1 MKSNPSDFAIVTKAL
16 RKVFMLPGDR
26 HKVAVENLSFTIEKG
41 EVFGLLGVNGAGKTT
56 TFRMLA
62 GEVNSTSGDSYLNGM
77 KISDNLNL
85 VRKNLGYCPQF
96 DALC

>member
-1 MKSNPSDFAIVTKAL
+1 
-16 RKVFMLPGDR
+16 
-26 HKVAVENLSFTIEKG
+26 
-41 EVFGLLGVNGAGKTT
+41 LLGVNGAGKTT

-77 KISDNLNL
+77 KISHNLNL

-96 DALC
+96 DALCESLTVTQQLSLYYDLKMLPADIK